1 MRVSFEGSRF
11 DVMTPGGTYVHVVPP
26 TSMSSTN
33 ISILSLV
40 DGPKEELPEEELSD
54 YALDLDRLH
63 MSDDRAIEKRLY
75 EKKDVLRVNHHVH
88 LRGLLYKK
96 KGEYTLTYG
105 EKSKLFVSSKSIE
118 EQQVVLL

>member
-1 MRVSFEGSRF
+1 M
-11 DVMTPGGTYVHVVPP
+11 HVVPP